1 MGWQLVFDSR
11 HPGNTEWNKIW
22 PWDGSGD
29 NPNDIK
35 TNGLHPLNNAWLMA
49 QSASDPGH
57 IAIAIRGTV
66 SERRSILA
74 DAYAATIP
82 AYAGL
87 EYPKDTPRPIAFA
100 ATPDAEVHMG
110 FGYAAFSLLFDP
122 QHGILA
128 QLQQRQTQQPI
139 TKITITGHS
148 QGAAVA
154 TLIHAFLYYAT
165 VDRHNPYQLAFA
177 AKPALKSY
185 LFAQP
190 KPGNLQFA
198 QDFARIA
205 AETAYVINND
215 RDPVPQVP
223 LSLET
228 VTEVSE
234 FVEEDNVSVGNPLD
248 HLIDGVIT
256 IKNSVRGSI
265 AEMFTSHV
273 ADDFEDTGIA
283 ASVQRYFGNSTVTLP
298 DLKARSLS

>member
-1 MGWQLVFDSR
+1 MLPLRNESNALKLSLVLFSLLVTGCNTLPKDHSIAAYQQLRDSGLPPVRPAWGGFDANEAASLLELCIELNNQDDRNNPNLPDPNHQYQAKPVGWQLVFDSR

-122 QHGILA
+122 
-128 QLQQRQTQQPI
+128 
-139 TKITITGHS
+139 S
-148 QGAAVA
+148 M
-154 TLIHAFLYYAT
+154 AFWPSYSKGK
-165 VDRHNPYQLAFA
+165 RNSRS
-177 AKPALKSY
+177 LKSRS
-185 LFAQP
+185 P
-190 KPGNLQFA
+190 V
-198 QDFARIA
+198 IA
-205 AETAYVINND
+205 
-215 RDPVPQVP
+215 
-223 LSLET
+223 
-228 VTEVSE
+228 
-234 FVEEDNVSVGNPLD
+234 
-248 HLIDGVIT
+248 
-256 IKNSVRGSI
+256 
-265 AEMFTSHV
+265 
-273 ADDFEDTGIA
+273 
-283 ASVQRYFGNSTVTLP
+283 
-298 DLKARSLS
+298 KALR